1 MQTHIFRP
9 LLPQLG
15 DNQPFSPYYVFDCG
29 KHDRPIIIFPDS
41 NILIETDKILANAHN
56 SQLSAIKNAYLSGAV
71 LCMTQ
76 GCAPPQLIILPMI
89 LAIEGTKKYHQQYQD
104 NYKKLYAYLGIQEYR
119 YDLGKMFSGLFAH
132 TKSPIGM
139 KDTPMKT
146 YFMDTY
152 FMTLLM
158 IYSIKRYEHAKT
170 VLLPTTRGKRQ
181 LPDGLV
187 PDGIHYAVYD
197 QLYWA
202 DILDATTLRLIQ
214 YYFSPNFSN
223 LPRKSTA
230 GKFKRNFFKKIEHLN
245 NDNWENHKKV
255 VWNIACDIFLLRMPS
270 LLGESAW
277 IMTADEGLAQAQDY
291 LISYQKGEDTY
302 WRLHGDKP
310 PFNTPYW
317 RKTGNFLANVKA
329 SHGDK
334 VFTGLHHG
342 SLAPL
347 VPKLEAVM
355 AQFLEDKNLDNF
367 GAVFANSAGGVTS
380 IVIAQ

>member
-1 MQTHIFRP
+1 M
-9 LLPQLG
+9 
-15 DNQPFSPYYVFDCG
+15 YYVFDCG
-29 KHDRPIIIFPDS
+29 KHNRPIIIFPDS

-56 SQLSAIKNAYLSGAV
+56 SQLSAIQSAYLSGSV
-71 LCMTQ
+71 WCLTQ
-76 GCAPPQLIILPMI
+76 GYEPPELVILPMI
-89 LAIEGTKKYHQQYQD
+89 LAVEGKERHHQQYQD
-104 NYKKLYAYLGIQEYR
+104 NYKKLYACLGIQEYL
-119 YDLGKMFSGLFAH
+119 YDFDEIFSGLFADD
-132 TKSPIGM
+132 KSPNGM

-170 VLLPTTRGKRQ
+170 VLFPTTKGKRQ
-181 LPDGLV
+181 LSNGLV

-223 LPRKSTA
+223 LPRKSTD

-245 NDNWENHKKV
+245 NNNWESYKKT
-255 VWNIACDIFLLRMPS
+255 VWNIACDIFLLRMPALS
-270 LLGESAW
+270 GEPAW

-291 LISYQKGEDTY
+291 LMSYQKGEDTY
-302 WRLHGDKP
+302 WRLNADKP

-317 RKTGNFLANVKA
+317 HTTCNFLASVRE
-329 SHGDK
+329 SRGDK
-334 VFTGLHHG
+334 VFTGRHHG
-342 SLAPL
+342 CLAPL
-347 VPKLEAVM
+347 VPKLEALM

-380 IVIAQ
+380 IVIAH